1 VSTFRKQATEQGTLK
16 FSIALTVFLGVLGVA
31 SGLVTGS
38 QAIIF
43 DGMYSFVDVVPTVV
57 SLLVV
62 KLIARG
68 TTHRFQY
75 GFWHLE
81 PLVAVLRDAILA
93 IACVYAGIDAVN
105 ALSGGGQ
112 DVEYGRAASW
122 AGILCA
128 IGLAM
133 TWFLSRRAKA
143 LKSPMLKIDARSWL
157 VSAFLSLGLLIGFAL
172 ATVLAGTRFE
182 SWVPYLDAIALLAM
196 ALIMLPMPVVGLW
209 RSMSDVLQVAPSEL
223 DLRVHAV
230 MDRVI
235 EERQFLEYSSYIA
248 KAGRGKFVE
257 IHILV
262 APGTRID
269 IGTADALR
277 SEVSE
282 RLNAGSP
289 TFWLTIDFTADRRWL

>member
-1 VSTFRKQATEQGTLK
+1 MPRTEQGTLK
-16 FSIALTVFLGVLGVA
+16 FSIALTVCLGFLGVA

-81 PLVAVLRDAILA
+81 PLVAVLRDAVLA
-93 IACVYAGIDAVN
+93 MACVYAGIDAVN
-105 ALSGGGQ
+105 SLSTGGH

-122 AGILCA
+122 AGVLSV

-133 TWFLSRRAKA
+133 TWLLSRRASE

-157 VSAFLSLGLLIGFAL
+157 VSAFLSLALLIGFAL
-172 ATVLAGTRFE
+172 AGVLASTRFE
-182 SWVPYLDAIALLAM
+182 RWIPYLDAIALLSM
-196 ALIMLPMPVVGLW
+196 ALIMLPMPLIGLW

-223 DLRVHAV
+223 DQRVHDV
-230 MDRVI
+230 MDGVVK
-235 EERQFLEYSSYIA
+235 ERQFLEYSSYIA
-248 KAGRGKFVE
+248 KAGRGRFVE

-262 APGTRID
+262 APGTAID
-269 IGTADALR
+269 IASADAIR
-277 SEVSE
+277 SEVSQ
-282 RLNAGSP
+282 RLNAGAP
-289 TFWLTIDFTADRRWL
+289 TVWLTIDFTADRRWL